1 MPADRIATL
10 TRIYEAWAKGEFS
23 TGEELFDEQTTL
35 AIDSEVPGGSAFTGR
50 KQRRAYMTAY
60 LRDWKSVT
68 ISAESFEQAGDRVLV
83 KVRQAGIA
91 RDTGLPIGID
101 YFQVWT
107 FRGDSVLR
115 LESILR
121 ESRARKVAGLA
132 DRGSG

>member
-1 MPADRIATL
+1 
-10 TRIYEAWAKGEFS
+10 
-23 TGEELFDEQTTL
+23 
-35 AIDSEVPGGSAFTGR
+35 
-50 KQRRAYMTAY
+50 MTAY
-60 LRDWKSVT
+60 LKDWKSLS

-83 KVRQAGIA
+83 KVRQAGTA

-101 YFQVWT
+101 YFQVWS

-115 LESILR
+115 VESILR